1 MKALIFPGQ
10 GSQFEGMGK
19 DLYESSDQAKKIFN
33 NSNNILG
40 FDITDVMFNGSKDDL
55 KKTDI
60 TQPAIFIH
68 SYVCYEL
75 GKVRR
80 PDAYAG
86 HSLGEF
92 TALVCSG
99 SLSFEDGLG
108 LVLER
113 ARAMNS
119 ACSESDS
126 TMAAILGL
134 EDDLVK
140 KICKDFDDIDP
151 ANFNCNGQVVIS
163 GSSETMPT
171 VCDVFK
177 ENGAKAIPLMVG
189 GGFHSKYMEPA
200 KSKLEDAIN
209 SMTFAKPNAPIYQ
222 NVDSKGNEDINL
234 IKENLISQLTSPV
247 LWTQTINNMISD
259 NINLFI
265 ECGPGRVLQGLVK
278 KINRDINFR
287 GHSIESITDTI
298 IRRMD
303 DYVYYIVPQ
312 FSRTHINFQRVPTVD
327 TSNPFG
333 YSKIPEE
340 EESFIVIKFNAR
352 INTIEYQDIISEI
365 PGFMTRQDTI
375 VVPGARGSDAMKI
388 ILGPRIQELVEAGR
402 IKRSKI

>member
-33 NSNNILG
+33 NSNDILG

-134 EDDLVK
+134 EDDVVK

-222 NVDSKGNEDINL
+222 NVNSKGNEDINL

-278 KINRDINFR
+278 KINRDIKT
-287 GHSIESITDTI
+287 ESII
-298 IRRMD
+298 
-303 DYVYYIVPQ
+303 
-312 FSRTHINFQRVPTVD
+312 
-327 TSNPFG
+327 
-333 YSKIPEE
+333 
-340 EESFIVIKFNAR
+340 
-352 INTIEYQDIISEI
+352 
-365 PGFMTRQDTI
+365 
-375 VVPGARGSDAMKI
+375 
-388 ILGPRIQELVEAGR
+388 
-402 IKRSKI
+402 

>member
-19 DLYESSDQAKKIFN
+19 DLYESSDQAKKIFD

-68 SYVCYEL
+68 SYVSYEL

-119 ACSESDS
+119 ACTESDS

-134 EDDLVK
+134 EDD
-140 KICKDFDDIDP
+140 
-151 ANFNCNGQVVIS
+151 
-163 GSSETMPT
+163 
-171 VCDVFK
+171 
-177 ENGAKAIPLMVG
+177 
-189 GGFHSKYMEPA
+189 
-200 KSKLEDAIN
+200 
-209 SMTFAKPNAPIYQ
+209 
-222 NVDSKGNEDINL
+222 
-234 IKENLISQLTSPV
+234 
-247 LWTQTINNMISD
+247 
-259 NINLFI
+259 
-265 ECGPGRVLQGLVK
+265 
-278 KINRDINFR
+278 
-287 GHSIESITDTI
+287 
-298 IRRMD
+298 
-303 DYVYYIVPQ
+303 
-312 FSRTHINFQRVPTVD
+312 
-327 TSNPFG
+327 
-333 YSKIPEE
+333 
-340 EESFIVIKFNAR
+340 
-352 INTIEYQDIISEI
+352 
-365 PGFMTRQDTI
+365 
-375 VVPGARGSDAMKI
+375 
-388 ILGPRIQELVEAGR
+388 
-402 IKRSKI
+402 